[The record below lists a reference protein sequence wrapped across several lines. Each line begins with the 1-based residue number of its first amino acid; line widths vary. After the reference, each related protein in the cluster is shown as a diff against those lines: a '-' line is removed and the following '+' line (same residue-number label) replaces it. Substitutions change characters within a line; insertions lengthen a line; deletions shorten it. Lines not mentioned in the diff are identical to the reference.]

1 MVAAII
7 IASVLVV
14 LSILVYLVA
23 NMFSKVVVYP
33 NVHDYEYS
41 RDAVLRHNC
50 PIDPLSTLENH
61 KVEEFTY
68 RSEFGYNLY
77 GRIIRA
83 DEGHTFPDGKQ
94 RAVILSHGWT
104 SNHITMLTYG
114 KIYQELGFSIVAF
127 DHRYHG
133 KSDRSPGIWCTMG
146 LLEHKDL
153 IGLANYVRQFFPDD
167 TVWGIQGES
176 MGSATAMMAAPHL
189 PWLSF
194 VSEDCGYSSMRKE
207 MASTLKSKHL
217 PEFPILNVGSMIMK
231 SRYKLDMDKVSP
243 ETSVPGIDVPML
255 FCQGDHD
262 TFVPT
267 RMIYDVYGAKKD
279 KKEIHLF
286 KDSEHAESIWDHTDE
301 YRQVVREFLE
311 KYKII

>member
-14 LSILVYLVA
+14 LILITYLVA
-23 NMFSKVVVYP
+23 NVFAKVVVFP
-33 NVHDYEYS
+33 NTHDYEYS
-41 RDAVLRHNC
+41 RNAVLRHNC
-50 PIDPLSTLENH
+50 PIDPLTTLENH

-68 RSEFGYNLY
+68 RSELGYDLY

-83 DEGHTFPDGKQ
+83 DEGRSFPDGRQ

-114 KIYQELGFSIVAF
+114 KIYQELGFNIVAF

-133 KSDRSPGIWCTMG
+133 KSAKGPGIWCTMG
-146 LLEHKDL
+146 LMEHKDL
-153 IGLANYVRQFFPDD
+153 IGLANYVRQFFPED

-194 VSEDCGYSSMRKE
+194 LVEDCGYSSMRKE
-207 MASTLKSKHL
+207 MSSTLKSKHL
-217 PEFPILNVGSMIMK
+217 PEFPILNIGGLILK
-231 SRYKLDMDKVSP
+231 SRYKLDMNKVSP
-243 ETSVPGIDVPML
+243 ETTVSEIDIPML